1 MRGALE
7 FLLHACVIFPLPLLM
22 IAWSGRDRKPIEYSI
37 LTLSAALL
45 VLCAL
50 RSAKL
55 TFLGND
61 LSNHLYTTM
70 GVNLLGEAILGVH
83 LGMKHRWIAADAAII
98 IALGWLLVGAINSV
112 V

>member
-1 MRGALE
+1 
-7 FLLHACVIFPLPLLM
+7 M

-37 LTLSAALL
+37 LTLSAVLL
-45 VLCAL
+45 LSCAL

-83 LGMKHRWIAADAAII
+83 LGMKRRWIAADAAII